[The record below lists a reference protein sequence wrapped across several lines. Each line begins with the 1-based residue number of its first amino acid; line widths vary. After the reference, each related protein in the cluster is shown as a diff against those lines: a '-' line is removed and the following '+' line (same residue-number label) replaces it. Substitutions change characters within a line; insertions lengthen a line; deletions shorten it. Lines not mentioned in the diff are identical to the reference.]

1 MRNHAK
7 LENRYLIG
15 EENGE
20 QEAFAVLCIYGKKK
34 FGKDAWE
41 IFFGN

>member
-20 QEAFAVLCIYGKKK
+20 QEAFAVLYTLMEK

-41 IFFGN
+41 NYFGN